1 MWCAAGGACRLAPG
15 VRLRSATRRNLRERL
30 SWVAALVLCLIGV
43 TAAVNRGLHV
53 GDAGARVQ
61 ATGVFDALG
70 VRVSPA
76 DSARMALTDHRFAQR
91 PLLTRLHVL
100 AGGLFL
106 LLAPLQFWR
115 RFRNSHRGVHRWS
128 GRLLLV
134 LLIISVS
141 ASVPFGILAPY
152 AGAPEGVIVTA
163 VTLLTV
169 GGAARAYWAIRT
181 QRVDLHREWMLR
193 VFALAAGI
201 ASVRLVD
208 TALILLILPFVSSVT
223 IFVLS
228 LWLGWGLTL
237 AGVEWWIVKTRRS
250 ASSSSSAWNGTRTSK
265 FAALTGRAARVS
277 TH

>member
-1 MWCAAGGACRLAPG
+1 
-15 VRLRSATRRNLRERL
+15 LRERL
-30 SWVAALVLCLIGV
+30 IWVAALVLCLIGV
-43 TAAVNRGLHV
+43 TAAVNRSLHV
-53 GDAGARVQ
+53 ADAGARVQ
-61 ATGVFDALG
+61 ATHVFDALG

-76 DSARMALTDHRFAQR
+76 DSARMALADHRFAQR
-91 PLLTRLHVL
+91 PSLTRLHVG

-115 RFRNSHRGVHRWS
+115 RLRISHRTVHRWS

-152 AGAPEGVIVTA
+152 AGAPEGVIVTVA
-163 VTLLTV
+163 ALLTI
-169 GGAARAYWAIRT
+169 GGAGRAYWAIRT
-181 QRVDLHREWMLR
+181 QRVELHREWMLR
-193 VFALAAGI
+193 VFALGAGI

-208 TALILLILPFVSSVT
+208 SVLVLLILPLVSSVT

-237 AGVEWWIVKTRRS
+237 AGVEWWIVKTRRIGALAAS
-250 ASSSSSAWNGTRTSK
+250 AA
-265 FAALTGRAARVS
+265 
-277 TH
+277 

>member
-1 MWCAAGGACRLAPG
+1 
-15 VRLRSATRRNLRERL
+15 LRERL
-30 SWVAALVLCLIGV
+30 IWIAALLLCLIGV

-53 GDAGARVQ
+53 ADAGARVQ
-61 ATGVFDALG
+61 ATGVFNALG

-91 PLLTRLHVL
+91 PSLTRLHVL
-100 AGGLFL
+100 TGGLFL

-115 RFRNSHRGVHRWS
+115 RLRNSHRTVHRWS
-128 GRLLLV
+128 GRLLLI

-163 VTLLTV
+163 VALLTI

-193 VFALAAGI
+193 VFALGTGI

-208 TALILLILPFVSSVT
+208 AVLVLLILPLVSSVT

-237 AGVEWWIVKTRRS
+237 AGVEWWIVKTRRIPQTLLIDN
-250 ASSSSSAWNGTRTSK
+250 AIPR
-265 FAALTGRAARVS
+265 
-277 TH
+277 